1 MLIIVRSLDN
11 FNFYFLK
18 LFIFFGFKVIFFE
31 TKIENKKDFI
41 KYIKKKK
48 IIHYS
53 SIKICKLNPYKEYT
67 LSSSKTL
74 NKIIKNLKKEIK
86 LLSRIT
92 NFSNHE
98 IKTIIFFYLRPS
110 LKFIDYLLIKKK
122 LSKNFHLDFFV
133 MNFKEKMILDL
144 NTSNSSSKL
153 TYIIQNLKI
162 FLIYFF
168 RYIKLKIKNE
178 TINKNFQNKQN
189 DINNYQTV
197 FFPHQTINY
206 GNIYEKDDYYS
217 KNKYSLF
224 NKKNILH
231 LEIEKNDYSK
241 NFYSKKNFNYEFIN
255 LDKIKFFEI
264 IKKIGFLNIFQIP
277 YSIFHIILIKNF
289 ISYNNY
295 FNKKN
300 FKSLKYVIIGN
311 QYLFDPLILFVLK
324 KKNVKIISKQD
335 RYVNCKY
342 KTNTG
347 YFDYFFVYDKFSEE
361 NFKKNP
367 YFKAKNYVKSYN
379 TELKNKI
386 RKSIKNKLIYKD
398 PVVIF
403 DNTVDFIK
411 DQSNNVTFE
420 NQIRF
425 YENIL
430 VLCKKYPNQ
439 NFIIKSKSYGWMRI
453 FYFNKILKKIKKLNN
468 LKILNKNTPSYL
480 SYSLI
485 KRSKVI
491 LTKPSSVIDEALAL
505 NKKILVHDFEKN
517 IPSIL
522 KNYINFSI
530 DEIFCQSEEEFFS
543 KFDIILNNKQKI
555 KKKEK
560 YYFFKFNYRT
570 KSDRIRKFL
579 NTLEIKNK

>member
-1 MLIIVRSLDN
+1 M
-11 FNFYFLK
+11 
-18 LFIFFGFKVIFFE
+18 
-31 TKIENKKDFI
+31 
-41 KYIKKKK
+41 
-48 IIHYS
+48 
-53 SIKICKLNPYKEYT
+53 
-67 LSSSKTL
+67 
-74 NKIIKNLKKEIK
+74 
-86 LLSRIT
+86 
-92 NFSNHE
+92 
-98 IKTIIFFYLRPS
+98 
-110 LKFIDYLLIKKK
+110 
-122 LSKNFHLDFFV
+122 
-133 MNFKEKMILDL
+133 
-144 NTSNSSSKL
+144 
-153 TYIIQNLKI
+153 
-162 FLIYFF
+162 
-168 RYIKLKIKNE
+168 
-178 TINKNFQNKQN
+178 
-189 DINNYQTV
+189 
-197 FFPHQTINY
+197 
-206 GNIYEKDDYYS
+206 
-217 KNKYSLF
+217 
-224 NKKNILH
+224 
-231 LEIEKNDYSK
+231 
-241 NFYSKKNFNYEFIN
+241 
-255 LDKIKFFEI
+255 
-264 IKKIGFLNIFQIP
+264 
-277 YSIFHIILIKNF
+277 
-289 ISYNNY
+289 
-295 FNKKN
+295 
-300 FKSLKYVIIGN
+300 
-311 QYLFDPLILFVLK
+311 
-324 KKNVKIISKQD
+324 
-335 RYVNCKY
+335 
-342 KTNTG
+342 
-347 YFDYFFVYDKFSEE
+347 YDKFSEE

-530 DEIFCQSEEEFFS
+530 DEIFCQNEEEFFS